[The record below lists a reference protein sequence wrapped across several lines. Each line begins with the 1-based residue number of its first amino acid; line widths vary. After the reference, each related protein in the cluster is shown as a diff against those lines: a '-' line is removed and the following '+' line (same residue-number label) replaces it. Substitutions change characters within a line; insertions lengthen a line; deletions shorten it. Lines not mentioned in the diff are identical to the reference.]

1 MANYETLKS
10 AIQQVVKTNGYNEI
24 TGALLQQSLFAMIN
38 SLGSGY
44 QFVDVATTATKPG
57 TPDQKVFYVANG
69 KGTYTNFGGI
79 SITEDEVVILYYD
92 TAWHKLLTGI
102 ASQAKLSELNS
113 KLYNLYYAFQDLSG
127 DTLYI
132 VDKYGYVIAKID
144 QNGIESVEVLAQG
157 KKLSEQK
164 ELTIESILED
174 FYTDSLYIADA
185 NGNVVAKVNQNGIS
199 AADIIYDK
207 KSKNDWYDK
216 AIATYG
222 DSVTALQNG
231 DFAKPYTFDSAPNS
245 WMWGNRVSDYYKMK
259 EHHGRGIGG
268 QGYKCQTA
276 AGNGGSITWVGRDGN
291 YIGRLDQ
298 FSLDNWDGV
307 TFPSG
312 VTAQMV
318 SDGDAIAVRGSLSS
332 WLRIT
337 KMFPVSIKDT
347 IDVVLVMAHNDS
359 FDSSECTFLNNDA
372 TDAEWANSGESYYGK
387 INGDYD
393 LTTLKGGIASTLM
406 KLQLWMPNAIIVL
419 LSGISGQGTTGEFN
433 MNINGGLTKT
443 AQAIREM
450 SHLTSIPC
458 IDTFSTDGINGWN
471 RTTYIADSI
480 HPYTVAGSKMFA
492 RAVIG
497 GLKSI
502 LPNI

>member
-1 MANYETLKS
+1 MANYQTLKS
-10 AIQQVVKTNGYNEI
+10 GIQDVVKTNGNNEI
-24 TGALLQQSLFAMIN
+24 TGSLLQQSLLAMIN

-44 QFVDVATTATKPG
+44 QFIDVATSETNPG
-57 TPDQKVFYVANG
+57 TPDQKVFYIANG
-69 KGTYTNFGGI
+69 KGTYTNFGEI

-102 ASQAKLSELNS
+102 ASQDKLSELEQVFQ
-113 KLYNLYYAFQDLSG
+113 NLNG

-132 VDKYGYVIAKID
+132 TDKDGYVIAKID
-144 QNGIESVEVLAQG
+144 KNGIESVEVLAQG

-174 FYTDSLYIADA
+174 FYTDSLYISDA
-185 NGNVVAKVNQNGIS
+185 NGNVVAKVDKSGIS
-199 AADIIYDK
+199 AADVIYDK
-207 KSKNDWYDK
+207 KSKNDWYGK
-216 AIATYG
+216 TIATYG

-245 WMWGNRVSDYYKMK
+245 WMWGNRVADYYRMK

-268 QGYKCQTA
+268 QGYKWQTA
-276 AGNGGSITWVGRDGN
+276 AGNGGSITWVGTDGN

-298 FSLDNWDGV
+298 FNLDNWDGV
-307 TFPSG
+307 TYPSG

-318 SDGDAIAVRGSLSS
+318 SNGDAIAVRGSLSS

-337 KMFPVSIKDT
+337 KMFPSSIKDT
-347 IDVVLVMAHNDS
+347 IDVVLVMAHNDT
-359 FDSSECTFLNNDA
+359 FDSSECTFLSDDA
-372 TDAEWANSGESYYGK
+372 TDAEWANSGDSYYGK

-393 LTTLKGGIASTLM
+393 LTTLKGGIASSLM

-419 LSGISGQGTTGEFN
+419 LSGISGQGTAGELN
-433 MNINGGLTKT
+433 MNINGGLGRT

-450 SHLTSIPC
+450 SNLTSIPC
-458 IDTFSTDGINGWN
+458 IDTFSTNGINGWN

>member
-1 MANYETLKS
+1 MTEGD
-10 AIQQVVKTNGYNEI
+10 VV
-24 TGALLQQSLFAMIN
+24 
-38 SLGSGY
+38 
-44 QFVDVATTATKPG
+44 V
-57 TPDQKVFYVANG
+57 
-69 KGTYTNFGGI
+69 
-79 SITEDEVVILYYD
+79 LYWESS
-92 TAWHKLLTGI
+92 WHKVSTGI
-102 ASQAKLSELNS
+102 AREENLTNLENKTIDIKNS
-113 KLYNLYYAFQDLSG
+113 IQDLDG
-127 DTLYI
+127 DTFYVTDAKGNI
-132 VDKYGYVIAKID
+132 VAKID
-144 QNGIESVEVLAQG
+144 ADGVNAIEVMAQG

-174 FYTDSLYIADA
+174 FYTDTLYIADA
-185 NGNVVAKVNQNGIS
+185 NGNVVAKVDQNGIS
-199 AADIIYDK
+199 AADVIYDK

-216 AIATYG
+216 TIATYG

-231 DFAKPYTFDSAPNS
+231 DFAKPYTFDSVAGS
-245 WMWGNRVSDYYKMK
+245 WMWGNRVADYYGMK

-268 QGYKCQTA
+268 QGYKWQTA
-276 AGNGGSITWVGRDGN
+276 AGNGGSITWVDRGGN

-337 KMFPVSIKDT
+337 KMFPASIKDT

-406 KLQLWMPNAIIVL
+406 TLQLWMPNAIIVL
-419 LSGISGQGTTGEFN
+419 MSGISGQGTAGELN
-433 MNINGGLTKT
+433 ENINDGLTKT

-458 IDTFSTDGINGWN
+458 IDTFATDGINGWN